1 MSRRDEEDR
10 FRWAMQEREKAGAR
24 AEWLKGRADGGV
36 AVKPNLERCSL
47 ESFRLHRFAGYD
59 CEGGVVAPSGMRI
72 EFRAAFGRK
81 PNGYQDDESV
91 VDQIEVRISLIGD
104 PAIGWYYDKK
114 IVSLSDAERAH
125 IDRLIVSAAKER
137 KAEASISTNARQHEE
152 PVRYPSSDPR
162 SDDYYSRANVEERI
176 AERECGPDWYQ
187 KAWR

>member
-47 ESFRLHRFAGYD
+47 EPFRLHRFAGYD